1 MEASWHDPAV
11 PAPAREFKTTI
22 WRVVLDAGNDSESV
36 VQQALEQLCEAY
48 WFPLYAYV
56 RRQGH
61 SPEDAQ
67 DLTQAFFARFLERGY
82 FARADPERGK
92 FRTFLL
98 SSLKYF
104 LHEEWRRNQRLKR
117 GGGKVFQ
124 PIAPEEAENRY
135 TAEPS
140 DGLSPDVLYD
150 RRWAEALLEQVMARL
165 ARDYESTG
173 RTAVYTRLQQFLWG
187 RQAEVSYAEMG
198 AELGMAEGA
207 VKVAVHRLRQ
217 RFRDLLREEVA
228 NTAQTP
234 EQVEEEL
241 RHLMGV
247 FAV

>member
-1 MEASWHDPAV
+1 
-11 PAPAREFKTTI
+11 
-22 WRVVLDAGNDSESV
+22 
-36 VQQALEQLCEAY
+36 
-48 WFPLYAYV
+48 
-56 RRQGH
+56 
-61 SPEDAQ
+61 
-67 DLTQAFFARFLERGY
+67 
-82 FARADPERGK
+82 
-92 FRTFLL
+92 
-98 SSLKYF
+98 
-104 LHEEWRRNQRLKR
+104 
-117 GGGKVFQ
+117 
-124 PIAPEEAENRY
+124 
-135 TAEPS
+135 
-140 DGLSPDVLYD
+140 
-150 RRWAEALLEQVMARL
+150 MARL